1 MKPVHNQTKA
11 YRKKMREARDIEIR
25 RLYNNGNGFSM
36 DAIVLMKHYSKH
48 TIFRAIHPES
58 VKGRLKNNNN

>member
-11 YRKKMREARDIEIR
+11 YREKMRKARDIEIR

-36 DAIVLMKHYSKH
+36 DAIVRMKHYSKH
-48 TIFRAIHPES
+48 TIFRAIHPDKERS
-58 VKGRLKNNNN
+58 PK